1 MIRTLTAFGFALA
14 LVGSAHAQ
22 DGQISVKLDGKSPR
36 VVRIELYR
44 AAEKVC
50 ASETA
55 LDPVDTACVEASY
68 QQALQ
73 QLHATPRAER
83 TAFVQASPAGL
94 H

>member
-22 DGQISVKLDGKSPR
+22 DGQIAVKLDGKSPR
-36 VVRIELYR
+36 IIRTELYR

-50 ASETA
+50 ASNNA
-55 LDPVDTACVEASY
+55 FDSVDTTCVEASY

-73 QLHATPRAER
+73 QLRSAPRAER